1 MTCARSAS
9 TALEADAAI
18 DAVRLRDDTIY
29 VVTEPAAGVITRM
42 GGPAVACGRIAT
54 VWMCTTAAAHRAWA
68 GDAPFDS
75 IRHRPRGVGRD
86 LAGAG
91 QRRYFFASASSSV
104 TILAYRSSASAYTFM

>member
-1 MTCARSAS
+1 MRLAADHAADRERRRDRPPRPARPSAS
-9 TALEADAAI
+9 TALDADAAI

-68 GDAPFDS
+68 GDAPFD
-75 IRHRPRGVGRD
+75 
-86 LAGAG
+86 
-91 QRRYFFASASSSV
+91 
-104 TILAYRSSASAYTFM
+104 